1 MKFTRIFALLLSAT
15 LFIESFVS
23 VSATNT
29 IDSLEKETSDLQS
42 EVSNI
47 NDQLAS
53 LEQDLDSL
61 LSQIESVSAE
71 LTKTKEALATA
82 KWEEEK
88 QYEAMKL
95 RIKYMY
101 ENGSHSF
108 LEILLESKSMAEFL
122 NNAQYVSAISQY
134 DKKVLR
140 ELEETS
146 NMIAEQEKEFAKQE
160 EELQLL
166 KNALANKEVLLN
178 LELDSTSAE
187 LANVTDKLAAA
198 KKEAEKAQA
207 ALKEEV
213 TPTPP
218 SNENTDNDSSSS
230 DSSDFNLSATA
241 SDIELFAALIECE
254 AGSTD
259 YEGMLAVASV
269 VMNRVKNRY
278 YPDTIRGVIFQSGQ
292 FTPVASGKVEKV
304 LSRGVKSSCVQVA
317 NDALAG
323 KNNVGDCLNF
333 RSASTGRPGML
344 IGGNVFF

>member
-1 MKFTRIFALLLSAT
+1 MKLTRILALLLSVA
-15 LFIESFVS
+15 LLVESFVP
-23 VSATNT
+23 VFATNT

-42 EVSNI
+42 EVSNL
-47 NDQLAS
+47 NDQLAT
-53 LEQDLDSL
+53 LEKELDSL
-61 LSQIESVSAE
+61 LLQIETVTTE
-71 LTKTKEALATA
+71 LTETKEALANA
-82 KWEEEK
+82 KWKEQK

-108 LEILLESKSMAEFL
+108 LEILLESRSMAEFL

-134 DKKVLR
+134 DKKVLH
-140 ELEETS
+140 ELEENS
-146 NMIAEQEKEFAKQE
+146 NTIAEQEKALAKQE
-160 EELQLL
+160 AELQSL

-178 LELDSTSAE
+178 LELDSTSSA
-187 LANVTDKLAAA
+187 LSNVTDKLAAA
-198 KKEAEKAQA
+198 KEEAKKAEA
-207 ALKEEV
+207 ALREEV

-218 SNENTDNDSSSS
+218 SNDTASNDSTTS
-230 DSSDFNLSATA
+230 DSADFTFSASA

-254 AGSTD
+254 AGSTN

-292 FTPVASGKVEKV
+292 FTPVASGKVDTV
-304 LSRGVKSSCVQVA
+304 LSRGVKSVCVQVA
-317 NDALAG
+317 NDAIAG

-333 RSASTGRPGML
+333 RSASTGRPGLL